1 MKRVSAVGP
10 LGAVAKVR
18 SHPPFALSLSKG
30 QAELVEAVVSREK
43 ASTSSARTVMG
54 QPFDKLRANGPLQT
68 VKFRSGP
75 TADSDKRACLISV
88 QC

>member
-1 MKRVSAVGP
+1 MVV
-10 LGAVAKVR
+10 KVR

-30 QAELVEAVVSREK
+30 QAELVEAFVSREK

-68 VKFRSGP
+68 VKFRFGP
-75 TADSDKRACLISV
+75 TADTPTLVLPASRVARSAMDH
-88 QC
+88 